1 MADPK
6 PPITTELIW
15 TGELRFGA
23 TMGANA
29 LVVDGDSAAGPSP
42 MQLLGAGVA
51 GCMAIDVVSILQK
64 GRHPLT
70 SLRASLSGTRL
81 PGPPRRFTG
90 ITLHFHV
97 GGAVPEDAVR
107 RAIDLS
113 RDKYCS
119 AWNSMREDITLAT
132 AFTIVP

>member
-23 TMGANA
+23 TMGAHG
-29 LVVDGDSAAGPSP
+29 LVVDGDSKAGPSP
-42 MQLLGAGVA
+42 MQLLAAGVA
-51 GCMAIDVVSILQK
+51 ACMAIDVVSILEK
-64 GRHPLT
+64 GRHPVT
-70 SLRASLSGTRL
+70 AFRTSLSGERL
-81 PGPPRRFTG
+81 PVPPRRFTAM
-90 ITLHFHV
+90 TLHFHV
-97 GGAVPEDAVR
+97 GGAVPEDAVQ

-119 AWNSMREDITLAT
+119 AWNSMRTDVTLHT
-132 AFTIVP
+132 SFSIVP